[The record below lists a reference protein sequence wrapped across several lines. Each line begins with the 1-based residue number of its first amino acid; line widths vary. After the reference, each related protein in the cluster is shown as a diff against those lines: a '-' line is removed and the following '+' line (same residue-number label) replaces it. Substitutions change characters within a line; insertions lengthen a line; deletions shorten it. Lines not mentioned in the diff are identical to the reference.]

1 MHCYSLASCSC
12 LSSDP
17 RWATPIKDVVRRNL
31 QARAVNQVVN
41 ALNPSQGDQ
50 SEPAHV
56 LRVVNGMSTL
66 TSSTL
71 TTAAQENVTFDSS
84 TPDGLPGKPQG
95 YSTLRWAAGL
105 HAHAELQEIDEDP
118 ISDVMYLPQEPPVP
132 RPVVPSLHT
141 LDKAVSA
148 RIYFE
153 NLYFPLLRQLPSREQ
168 RRLAM
173 EKDMTD
179 MQLSQVQKEGL
190 RARWRQN
197 ETHYLRERRRK
208 VDASA
213 FVKLKTIG
221 HGMICTWIRRVVPI
235 LSSYRCIWCCVFG
248 ERAIHR

>member
-1 MHCYSLASCSC
+1 
-12 LSSDP
+12 
-17 RWATPIKDVVRRNL
+17 
-31 QARAVNQVVN
+31 
-41 ALNPSQGDQ
+41 
-50 SEPAHV
+50 
-56 LRVVNGMSTL
+56 MSTL

-71 TTAAQENVTFDSS
+71 TTAAQENVTFDPS
-84 TPDGLPGKPQG
+84 TPDGLPAKPQG

-118 ISDVMYLPQEPPVP
+118 IPDVRHLPQESPIP
-132 RPVVPSLHT
+132 RPIVPSLHT

-153 NLYFPLLRQLPSREQ
+153 NLYFPLLRQPPSREQ

-173 EKDMTD
+173 EKDMTH
-179 MQLSQVQKEGL
+179 MQLHQAQKEEL

-197 ETHYLRERRRK
+197 ETNYLRECRRK

-221 HGMICTWIRRVVPI
+221 HGMICNWICGVIPI
-235 LSSYRCIWCCVFG
+235 LSSYRCFWCCVFG

>member
-1 MHCYSLASCSC
+1 MFYSLASYSR

-41 ALNPSQGDQ
+41 ALNPSQ
-50 SEPAHV
+50 SEPYV

-84 TPDGLPGKPQG
+84 TPDGLPAKPQG
-95 YSTLRWAAGL
+95 HSTLRWATGL
-105 HAHAELQEIDEDP
+105 HAHPELQEIDEDP
-118 ISDVMYLPQEPPVP
+118 ILDVRHLPQEPLVS
-132 RPVVPSLHT
+132 RPIVPSLYT

-153 NLYFPLLRQLPSREQ
+153 NLYFPLLRQPPSREQ
-168 RRLAM
+168 RRLDM
-173 EKDMTD
+173 EKEMTH
-179 MQLSQVQKEGL
+179 MQLPQAQKEEL
-190 RARWRQN
+190 RAHWRQN
-197 ETHYLRERRRK
+197 ETNYLRERRRK

-221 HGMICTWIRRVVPI
+221 HGMTCT
-235 LSSYRCIWCCVFG
+235 
-248 ERAIHR
+248 